1 MRIACIHVPQF
12 ALQCVTR
19 IDPGL
24 RGAAVAVV
32 TSHQRHAPQVTACS
46 RAAWAVGV
54 RPGMPAPAAHA
65 LSTDLIVVPAD
76 ATSER
81 ELVRALADVVLALS
95 PVVDVGRRVGAN
107 ETHLALYAEV
117 PSKMRGASFGERV
130 LERLAAIHVTARV
143 GIADDRF
150 TAWVAAISEH
160 DAEADSNGS
169 ITSVPRGGS
178 AAFLAPRSLSL
189 LPISPE
195 VQHMLESLGVA
206 TIGEFAALPAPSH
219 AVMRPLEADYRALA
233 RGESG
238 HALRPYA
245 PDAPIREE
253 LALRHT
259 SVPAAVALLAERVG
273 LRLAGRARGAAR
285 LEVMASGEGGEWLL
299 PVSLADGTTAE
310 QLADG
315 TTAEQLADAIG
326 AALAEHQHQHPQ
338 QPSPWR
344 VRVVVTGE
352 RLLGEPQETEE
363 VAAASASASTS
374 ASASMPAPVDALA
387 VVLSSTGAFGLRA
400 ERRALHRAGA
410 RRSKTQRNHR
420 RTSTSTSA
428 QAELVQARLFKS

>member
-1 MRIACIHVPQF
+1 
-12 ALQCVTR
+12 
-19 IDPGL
+19 
-24 RGAAVAVV
+24 
-32 TSHQRHAPQVTACS
+32 
-46 RAAWAVGV
+46 
-54 RPGMPAPAAHA
+54 MPAPAAHA
-65 LSTDLIVVPAD
+65 LSPDLIVAPAD

-117 PSKMRGASFGERV
+117 PSKMRGSSFGERV
-130 LERLAAIHVTARV
+130 LERLSAINVTARV

-160 DAEADSNGS
+160 DAEADSTSNGS

-189 LPISPE
+189 LSITPE
-195 VQHMLESLGVA
+195 VQHMLESLGVT

-219 AVMRPLEADYRALA
+219 AVIRPLEADYRALA

-245 PDAPIREE
+245 PEAPIREE
-253 LALRHT
+253 LSLRHT
-259 SVPAAVALLAERVG
+259 SVPAAVAVLAERVA

-285 LEVMASGEGGEWLL
+285 IEVMASGEGGEWLL

-310 QLADG
+310 QLAD
-315 TTAEQLADAIG
+315 AIG
-326 AALAEHQHQHPQ
+326 AALAEHQHEHPA
-338 QPSPWR
+338 PWR

-352 RLLGEPQETEE
+352 RLLGEPQEMEE
-363 VAAASASASTS
+363 VAASAST
-374 ASASMPAPVDALA
+374 PAPVDALA

-410 RRSKTQRNHR
+410 RRSKPQRDR
-420 RTSTSTSA
+420 RRSANA

>member
-1 MRIACIHVPQF
+1 MRIACIHIPQF

-19 IDPGL
+19 SDPGL
-24 RGAAVAVV
+24 LRERPAVAVV
-32 TSHQRHAPQVTACS
+32 TPHQRHAPVVTACS

-54 RPGMPAPAAHA
+54 RPGMAAAAAHA
-65 LSTDLIVVPAD
+65 LSSELVVVPAD
-76 ATSER
+76 AASER
-81 ELVRALADVVLALS
+81 ELVRALADVLLALS

-117 PSKMRGASFGERV
+117 PSKMRGSSFGERV
-130 LERLAAIHVTARV
+130 LERLTAFGVTARI

-160 DAEADSNGS
+160 EADGDSC
-169 ITSVPRGGS
+169 IASVPRGGS

-189 LPISPE
+189 LALSPE

-206 TIGEFAALPAPSH
+206 TLGEFAALPAPSH
-219 AVMRPLEADYRALA
+219 AVVRPFEPDYRALA

-245 PDAPIREE
+245 PEAPIREE
-253 LALRHT
+253 VALRHT
-259 SVPAAVALLAERVG
+259 SAPAAVALLAERVF

-285 LEVMASGEGGEWLL
+285 IEVMASGEGGEWLM
-299 PVSLADGTTAE
+299 PVS
-310 QLADG
+310 LADG

-326 AALAEHQHQHPQ
+326 AALADHPH
-338 QPSPWR
+338 PSPWR
-344 VRVVVTGE
+344 LRVVVTGE
-352 RLLGEPQETEE
+352 RLLGEPEAVTAEE
-363 VAAASASASTS
+363 PVAPSARTST
-374 ASASMPAPVDALA
+374 PVPVDALA

-400 ERRALHRAGA
+400 ERRALHRGT
-410 RRSKTQRNHR
+410 RRSKAQRNHR
-420 RTSTSTSA
+420 RSANA

>member
-19 IDPGL
+19 TDPGL

-32 TSHQRHAPQVTACS
+32 IPWPRQRHVPQVTACS

-54 RPGMPAPAAHA
+54 RPGMPASAAHA
-65 LSTDLIVVPAD
+65 LSADLIVVPAD

-117 PSKMRGASFGERV
+117 PSKMRGSSFGERV
-130 LERLAAIHVTARV
+130 LERLAAINVTARI

-189 LPISPE
+189 LSISPE

-219 AVMRPLEADYRALA
+219 AVVRPLEADYRALA

-259 SVPAAVALLAERVG
+259 SVPAAVALLAERVA

-285 LEVMASGEGGEWLL
+285 IEVMASGEGGEWLL

-310 QLADG
+310 QLAD
-315 TTAEQLADAIG
+315 AIG

-338 QPSPWR
+338 HPSPWR

-352 RLLGEPQETEE
+352 RLLGEPQEMEE
-363 VAAASASASTS
+363 VAASTS
-374 ASASMPAPVDALA
+374 ASASMAAPVDALA

-420 RTSTSTSA
+420 RTSTSA